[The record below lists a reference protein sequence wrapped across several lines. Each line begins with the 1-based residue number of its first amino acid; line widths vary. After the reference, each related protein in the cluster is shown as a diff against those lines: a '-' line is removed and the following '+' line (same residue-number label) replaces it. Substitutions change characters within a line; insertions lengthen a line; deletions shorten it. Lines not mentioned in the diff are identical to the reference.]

1 MCGRDVERR
10 GGRGGGGGGG
20 GCGRDEQESS
30 GLCLVTSGGRPGGA
44 SGLRLHTRLV
54 AGVARV
60 RGHVVATRGRLAE
73 GQEATHAV
81 IGGHPPPL
89 ACCLPAKSKKR
100 RAAPTWTTPAEFE
113 PDKESSL
120 LTDLNQPKEFLDSSH
135 IFPFQRGSLGVVSSV
150 CDVK

>member
-10 GGRGGGGGGG
+10 GGGGGG

-89 ACCLPAKSKKR
+89 ACCLPTAKSKKR
-100 RAAPTWTTPAEFE
+100 RPAPTWTTPAEFE
-113 PDKESSL
+113 PEKESSL
-120 LTDLNQPKEFLDSSH
+120 LTDLNFMISINQKNS
-135 IFPFQRGSLGVVSSV
+135 
-150 CDVK
+150 

>member
-10 GGRGGGGGGG
+10 GGGGGG

-89 ACCLPAKSKKR
+89 ACCLPSCQVQEKKTRSDLDNTR
-100 RAAPTWTTPAEFE
+100 R
-113 PDKESSL
+113 
-120 LTDLNQPKEFLDSSH
+120 
-135 IFPFQRGSLGVVSSV
+135 V
-150 CDVK
+150 

>member
-10 GGRGGGGGGG
+10 GGGGGGGG
-20 GCGRDEQESS
+20 GCGGDEQESS

-54 AGVARV
+54 ARVARV

-89 ACCLPAKSKKR
+89 ACLPCLPSPRKEE

-113 PDKESSL
+113 PGKKTSL
-120 LTDLNQPKEFLDSSH
+120 LTDLNFMITINQKNS
-135 IFPFQRGSLGVVSSV
+135 
-150 CDVK
+150 

>member
-1 MCGRDVERR
+1 MA
-10 GGRGGGGGGG
+10 GRGQ
-20 GCGRDEQESS
+20 RSRS

-60 RGHVVATRGRLAE
+60 LGHVVATRGRLAE

-89 ACCLPAKSKKR
+89 PCCLAKLPSPRKEDPLR
-100 RAAPTWTTPAEFE
+100 LGQHPPSLNPTKNPCY
-113 PDKESSL
+113 SL
-120 LTDLNQPKEFLDSSH
+120 T
-135 IFPFQRGSLGVVSSV
+135 
-150 CDVK
+150 